1 MDGQVHRRTRRHEA
15 LQEAGG
21 QGPGPLAQVQRPDE
35 GPADAHVAAVDLHLD
50 GRVLVE
56 LGGRAAQGGCQE
68 QHPKLAA
75 PERVDGQPSP
85 RQQAAQLVNPRELA
99 DGVEA
104 PVQDAVAL
112 FQIGQQASEGLGRRL
127 RLRGQAVRLGLLQV
141 LPQALQPGRVLAD
154 EKLRREVQGVER
166 PGEGPQLRLV
176 KLQAHHL
183 ADAELHTVQAH
194 RPVLLQMR

>member
-1 MDGQVHRRTRRHEA
+1 MH
-15 LQEAGG
+15 
-21 QGPGPLAQVQRPDE
+21 
-35 GPADAHVAAVDLHLD
+35 
-50 GRVLVE
+50 
-56 LGGRAAQGGCQE
+56 
-68 QHPKLAA
+68 
-75 PERVDGQPSP
+75 GQPGP
-85 RQQAAQLVNPRELA
+85 RQQAAQLVNPPELA

-141 LPQALQPGRVLAD
+141 LPQALQAGRVLAD